1 MSRSAEYDYYLAQK
15 RAREIERQIRQAR
28 QQAEYEARRRANE
41 TRIRNNTEQFY
52 QRYLQ
57 QYEDMRSQGFE
68 TYMPNEMERLRSDL
82 SQIRSLLY
90 SNPGAARDVSF
101 RIGEYIHSMYRDG
114 HAAEREYRRREIEAE
129 RQRQE
134 AERAERLR
142 KQGEI
147 NDAYYDLVSG
157 IQDQAV
163 INFAAKELS
172 ELRQKALDSVTSMSV
187 SDLRQHAERIIAQAQ
202 AKASEWEDQSK
213 KKEEQQVVTERLQMM
228 QEQLTQKKV
237 EDQEKAQVL
246 MKQISALQEQISSD
260 SKPQPEIEQE
270 LAKIESDMDDTL
282 ISEDVRREAAKSVFL
297 SLKKQGFQVKP
308 PQLVQDQNHNYVR
321 IVAQK
326 PSGKRVQCRL
336 DLHGKLLYKFDE
348 YEGMTCLKD
357 IEQFNVELEQV
368 YSISLSDERI
378 IWENPDRLSKDSHS
392 TTDPKRRNQ

>member
-129 RQRQE
+129 WQRQE

-246 MKQISALQEQISSD
+246 MKQIVALQEQISSD

-282 ISEDVRREAAKSVFL
+282 ISEDVRREAVKSVFF

-321 IVAQK
+321 IIAQK

>member
-134 AERAERLR
+134 ADRAERLR

-187 SDLRQHAERIIAQAQ
+187 SDLRQHAERIIAQAR
-202 AKASEWEDQSK
+202 AKASEWEDRSK

-246 MKQISALQEQISSD
+246 MKQIVALQEQISSD

-282 ISEDVRREAAKSVFL
+282 ISEDVRREAVKSVFL

>member
-282 ISEDVRREAAKSVFL
+282 ISEDVRREAVKSVFL

-336 DLHGKLLYKFDE
+336 DLHGKLVYKFDE

-357 IEQFNVELEQV
+357 IERFNVELEQV

-378 IWENPDRLSKDSHS
+378 IWENPDRLSKDVNSI
-392 TTDPKRRNQ
+392 TDPKRRNQ

>member
-246 MKQISALQEQISSD
+246 MKQIVALQEQISSD

-282 ISEDVRREAAKSVFL
+282 ISEDVRREAVKSVFL

>member
-246 MKQISALQEQISSD
+246 MKQIVALQEQISSD

-282 ISEDVRREAAKSVFL
+282 ISEDVRREAVKSVFL

-357 IEQFNVELEQV
+357 IEQFNVELEQI

>member
-260 SKPQPEIEQE
+260 SKPQPDIEQE

-282 ISEDVRREAAKSVFL
+282 ISEDVRREAVKSVFL

>member
-1 MSRSAEYDYYLAQK
+1 M
-15 RAREIERQIRQAR
+15 
-28 QQAEYEARRRANE
+28 
-41 TRIRNNTEQFY
+41 
-52 QRYLQ
+52 
-57 QYEDMRSQGFE
+57 
-68 TYMPNEMERLRSDL
+68 
-82 SQIRSLLY
+82 
-90 SNPGAARDVSF
+90 
-101 RIGEYIHSMYRDG
+101 
-114 HAAEREYRRREIEAE
+114 
-129 RQRQE
+129 
-134 AERAERLR
+134 
-142 KQGEI
+142 
-147 NDAYYDLVSG
+147 VSG

-187 SDLRQHAERIIAQAQ
+187 SDLRQHAERIIAQAR

-246 MKQISALQEQISSD
+246 MKQIVALQEQISSD

-282 ISEDVRREAAKSVFL
+282 ISEDVRREAVKSVFL

>member
-282 ISEDVRREAAKSVFL
+282 ISEDVRREAVKSVFL

>member
-82 SQIRSLLY
+82 NQIRSLLY

-163 INFAAKELS
+163 INFAAKKLS

-270 LAKIESDMDDTL
+270 LKKIESDMDDTL
-282 ISEDVRREAAKSVFL
+282 ISEDVRREAVKSVFL

-321 IVAQK
+321 ITAQK

-336 DLHGKLLYKFDE
+336 DLHGKLVYKFDE

-357 IEQFNVELEQV
+357 IERFNVELEQV

-378 IWENPDRLSKDSHS
+378 IWENPDRLSKDVNSI
-392 TTDPKRRNQ
+392 TDPKRRNQ

>member
-187 SDLRQHAERIIAQAQ
+187 SVLRQHAERIIAQAR

-246 MKQISALQEQISSD
+246 MKQIVALQEQISSD

-282 ISEDVRREAAKSVFL
+282 ISEDVRREAVKSVFL

-392 TTDPKRRNQ
+392 TTDPKSRNQ

>member
-246 MKQISALQEQISSD
+246 MKQIVALQEQISSD

-282 ISEDVRREAAKSVFL
+282 ISEDVRREAVKSVFL

-336 DLHGKLLYKFDE
+336 DLHGKLVYKFDE

-357 IEQFNVELEQV
+357 IERFNVELEQV

-378 IWENPDRLSKDSHS
+378 IWENPDRLSKDVNSI
-392 TTDPKRRNQ
+392 TDPKRRNQ

>member
-114 HAAEREYRRREIEAE
+114 HAAEREYRRREIEEE

-282 ISEDVRREAAKSVFL
+282 ISEDVRREAVKSVFL

>member
-1 MSRSAEYDYYLAQK
+1 MSRSAEYDYYLEQK

-28 QQAEYEARRRANE
+28 KQAEYEARRRANE
-41 TRIRNNTEQFY
+41 TRIRNNTERFY

-68 TYMPNEMERLRSDL
+68 TYIPDEMERLRSDL
-82 SQIRSLLY
+82 SQIRSQLY

-101 RIGEYIHSMYRDG
+101 RIGEYIHSMYREG
-114 HAAEREYRRREIEAE
+114 HDAEKEYRRREIEAE

-134 AERAERLR
+134 SKQAERLR

-147 NDAYYDLVSG
+147 NDTYYDLISG

-172 ELRQKALDSVTSMSV
+172 ELHQKALDSVNSMSV
-187 SDLRQHAERIIAQAQ
+187 SDFRQNAEQIIAQAY
-202 AKASEWEDQSK
+202 AKASEWEHQSK
-213 KKEEQQVVTERLQMM
+213 KKEDQQIVTERLQMM
-228 QEQLTQKKV
+228 QEQLTQNKV
-237 EDQEKAQVL
+237 ENQEKAQAL
-246 MKQISALQEQISSD
+246 MKQIADLQEQISSD
-260 SKPQPEIEQE
+260 NKSQPELEQE

-282 ISEDVRREAAKSVFL
+282 ISEDVRREAVKSVFL

-321 IVAQK
+321 IVARK
-326 PSGKRVQCRL
+326 PSGKRVQCRF
-336 DLHGKLLYKFDE
+336 DLHGKLVYKFDE

-357 IEQFNVELEQV
+357 IEQFNVQLEQV

-378 IWENPDRLSKDSHS
+378 IWENPDRLSKDSNS

>member
-57 QYEDMRSQGFE
+57 QYEDMRSQEFE

-114 HAAEREYRRREIEAE
+114 HAAEREYRKREIEAE

-187 SDLRQHAERIIAQAQ
+187 SDLRQHAERIIAQAR

-246 MKQISALQEQISSD
+246 MKQIVALQEQISSD

-282 ISEDVRREAAKSVFL
+282 ISEDVRREAVKSVFL

>member
-57 QYEDMRSQGFE
+57 QYEDMRSQGVE

-134 AERAERLR
+134 EERAERLR

-246 MKQISALQEQISSD
+246 MKQIVALQEQISSD

-282 ISEDVRREAAKSVFL
+282 ISEDVRREAVKSVFL

>member
-15 RAREIERQIRQAR
+15 HAREIERQIRQAR

-90 SNPGAARDVSF
+90 SNLGAARDVSF

-213 KKEEQQVVTERLQMM
+213 KKEEQQVVTDRLQMM

-246 MKQISALQEQISSD
+246 MKQIVALQEQISSD

-282 ISEDVRREAAKSVFL
+282 ISEDVRREAVKSVFL

>member
-1 MSRSAEYDYYLAQK
+1 
-15 RAREIERQIRQAR
+15 
-28 QQAEYEARRRANE
+28 
-41 TRIRNNTEQFY
+41 
-52 QRYLQ
+52 
-57 QYEDMRSQGFE
+57 MRSQGFE

-129 RQRQE
+129 WQRQE

-246 MKQISALQEQISSD
+246 MKQIVALQEQISSD

-282 ISEDVRREAAKSVFL
+282 ISEDVRREAVKSVFF

-321 IVAQK
+321 IIAQK

>member
-57 QYEDMRSQGFE
+57 QYEDMRSQEFE

-114 HAAEREYRRREIEAE
+114 HATEREYRKREIEAE

-187 SDLRQHAERIIAQAQ
+187 SDLRQHAERIIAQAR

-246 MKQISALQEQISSD
+246 MKQIVALQEQISSD

-282 ISEDVRREAAKSVFL
+282 ISEDVRREAVKSVFL

>member
-114 HAAEREYRRREIEAE
+114 HAAEREYRRREIEEE

-134 AERAERLR
+134 AERSERLR

-282 ISEDVRREAAKSVFL
+282 ISEDVRREAVKSVFL

>member
-187 SDLRQHAERIIAQAQ
+187 SDLRQHAERIIAQAR

-246 MKQISALQEQISSD
+246 MKQIVALQEQISSD

-282 ISEDVRREAAKSVFL
+282 ISEDVRREAVKSVFL

>member
-68 TYMPNEMERLRSDL
+68 TYMPNEMERLCSDL

-147 NDAYYDLVSG
+147 NDAHYDLVSG

-228 QEQLTQKKV
+228 QEQLTQKKA

-246 MKQISALQEQISSD
+246 MKQIVALQEQISSD

-282 ISEDVRREAAKSVFL
+282 ISEDVRREAVKSVFL

>member
-187 SDLRQHAERIIAQAQ
+187 SVLRQHAERIIAQAR

-228 QEQLTQKKV
+228 QEQLTQKNV

-246 MKQISALQEQISSD
+246 MKQIVALQEQISSD

-282 ISEDVRREAAKSVFL
+282 ISEDVRREAVKSVFL

>member
-246 MKQISALQEQISSD
+246 MKQIVALQEQISSD

-282 ISEDVRREAAKSVFL
+282 ISEDVRREAVKSVFL

-336 DLHGKLLYKFDE
+336 DLHGKLVYKFDE

>member
-129 RQRQE
+129 RHRQE

-260 SKPQPEIEQE
+260 SKPQPDIEQE

-282 ISEDVRREAAKSVFL
+282 ISEDVRREAVKSVFL

>member
-101 RIGEYIHSMYRDG
+101 RISEYIHSMYRDG

-187 SDLRQHAERIIAQAQ
+187 SDLRQHAERIIAQAR

-246 MKQISALQEQISSD
+246 MKQIVALQEQISSD

-282 ISEDVRREAAKSVFL
+282 ISEDVRREAVKSVFL

-348 YEGMTCLKD
+348 YEAMTCLKD

>member
-15 RAREIERQIRQAR
+15 RAREIERQIRHAR

-187 SDLRQHAERIIAQAQ
+187 SDLRQYAERIIAQAQ

-228 QEQLTQKKV
+228 QEQLIQKKV

-246 MKQISALQEQISSD
+246 MKQIVALQEQISSD

-282 ISEDVRREAAKSVFL
+282 ISEDVRREAVKSVFL

-336 DLHGKLLYKFDE
+336 DLHGKLIYKFDE

-368 YSISLSDERI
+368 YSINLSDERI

>member
-57 QYEDMRSQGFE
+57 QYEDMRSQEFE

-114 HAAEREYRRREIEAE
+114 HAAEREYRKREIEAE

-187 SDLRQHAERIIAQAQ
+187 SDLRQHAERIIAQAR

-213 KKEEQQVVTERLQMM
+213 KKEEQQVITERLQMM

-246 MKQISALQEQISSD
+246 MKQIVALQEQISSD

-282 ISEDVRREAAKSVFL
+282 ISEDVRREAVKSVFL